1 MIRRPTLA
9 TALIRCCR
17 VDNNVLSTYYV
28 CIANWFVKKIEMA
41 QDELNVR
48 KAIADIELIRRVLD
62 QADHKTDTADLFGFL
77 AGFELFSGDAL
88 TELLMLGGQSPELR
102 LAGIGIIASIL
113 AGLVIL
119 LYFVIWRA
127 AQHSG
132 EEFNSYV
139 VRNFRY
145 ARLLSYLSDLMMK
158 FGAIA
163 LVMLAGHPEWI
174 APLLLA
180 FTGDYLVQGR
190 LFTLPTRMAVILG
203 AFCIG
208 VGFFQFIVGLEQLL
222 VPLIVFSVIACVS
235 TGRLIRLRRQQ
246 NHSAA

>member
-1 MIRRPTLA
+1 M
-9 TALIRCCR
+9 
-17 VDNNVLSTYYV
+17 S
-28 CIANWFVKKIEMA
+28 
-41 QDELNVR
+41 QDELSVR

-62 QADHKTDTADLFGFL
+62 QADHKTIKTGLFGVTLTANIVLQGL
-77 AGFELFSGDAL
+77 ALTSAILLAAIELFSGGGL
-88 TELLMLGGQSPELR
+88 TRLLMLGGQSPELR
-102 LAGIGIIASIL
+102 LVGIGVIASIL

-127 AQHSG
+127 ARHSG

-163 LVMLAGHPEWI
+163 LVLLAGHPEWI

-203 AFCIG
+203 AICVGAG
-208 VGFFQFIVGLEQLL
+208 VLQFIAGLEQLL
-222 VPLIVFSVIACVS
+222 VPLIVFSVIACIS

-246 NHSAA
+246 SHEAT

>member
-1 MIRRPTLA
+1 
-9 TALIRCCR
+9 
-17 VDNNVLSTYYV
+17 
-28 CIANWFVKKIEMA
+28 MA
-41 QDELNVR
+41 QDELSVR
-48 KAIADIELIRRVLD
+48 KAIADVELIRRVLD
-62 QADHKTDTADLFGFL
+62 QADHKTATTGLFGVTLTANIVLQSL
-77 AGFELFSGDAL
+77 ALISAALLIAVELFSGGAL
-88 TELLMLGGQSPELR
+88 THLLMLGGQSPKLR
-102 LAGIGIIASIL
+102 LVGIGIIASIL
-113 AGLVIL
+113 AGLVIV

-132 EEFNSYV
+132 EEFNSYI

-203 AFCIG
+203 AICIAASFC
-208 VGFFQFIVGLEQLL
+208 QFIAGIEQLL
-222 VPLIVFSVIACVS
+222 LPLIVFSVIACVS

-246 NHSAA
+246 SHEIT

>member
-1 MIRRPTLA
+1 MT
-9 TALIRCCR
+9 
-17 VDNNVLSTYYV
+17 
-28 CIANWFVKKIEMA
+28 
-41 QDELNVR
+41 QDELSVR
-48 KAIADIELIRRVLD
+48 KAIADVELIRRVLD
-62 QADHKTDTADLFGFL
+62 QAHHKTAAADLFGVTLTANIVLQSL
-77 AGFELFSGDAL
+77 ALASAILLVAIELLSGGAL
-88 TELLMLGGQSPELR
+88 TDLLMLGGQSPELR
-102 LAGIGIIASIL
+102 LVGIGIIASIL

-203 AFCIG
+203 ATCIG
-208 VGFFQFIVGLEQLL
+208 AGFLQFIAGLDQLL

-235 TGRLIRLRRQQ
+235 TGRLIRLQRQQ
-246 NHSAA
+246 NHAAT

>member
-1 MIRRPTLA
+1 
-9 TALIRCCR
+9 
-17 VDNNVLSTYYV
+17 
-28 CIANWFVKKIEMA
+28 MA
-41 QDELNVR
+41 QDELSVR
-48 KAIADIELIRRVLD
+48 KAIADVELIRRVLD
-62 QADHKTDTADLFGFL
+62 QADHKTVKAGLFGVTLTANIVLQGL
-77 AGFELFSGDAL
+77 ALTSAILLVAIELFSGGGL
-88 TELLMLGGQSPELR
+88 TRLLMLGGQSPELR
-102 LAGIGIIASIL
+102 LVGIGVIASIL

-127 AQHSG
+127 ARHSG

-163 LVMLAGHPEWI
+163 LVLLAGHPEWI

-203 AFCIG
+203 AICVGAG
-208 VGFFQFIVGLEQLL
+208 VLQFIAGLEQLL
-222 VPLIVFSVIACVS
+222 VPLIVFSVIACIS

-246 NHSAA
+246 SHEAT